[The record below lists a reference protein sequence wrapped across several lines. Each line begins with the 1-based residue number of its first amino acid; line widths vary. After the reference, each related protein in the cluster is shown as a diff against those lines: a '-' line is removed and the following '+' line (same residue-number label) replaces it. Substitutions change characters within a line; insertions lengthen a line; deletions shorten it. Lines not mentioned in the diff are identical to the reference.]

1 MQSIIEPNPWLVTQR
16 RPNARLRLYCFSY
29 AGGSA
34 NVYLPWKNLLD
45 GSIELCAVQLPGRG
59 ARLNEM
65 PVPSL
70 QKLVADIAAVISNET
85 RLPFAFFGHSLGGL
99 LAFELTRY
107 CKHHL
112 LPSPGHL
119 IVSGC
124 SAPQMRDATQRMHLL
139 PDEEFIEELRK
150 YNGTPPE
157 ILAHRELMQLVL
169 PALRADFA
177 ADMPLRDD
185 VAARY
190 GEVIATLCH
199 AEGLPAVTADGVG
212 ALVEEGVA
220 AAGRRNRVS
229 RATSGCVGLN
239 GAPGNGPKPVMRMRS
254 DRLFKNEKSI
264 RRSRAGQQGNGRG
277 DSVSSLSPCGRGC

>member
-177 ADMPLRDD
+177 AVETYQYKR
-185 VAARY
+185 
-190 GEVIATLCH
+190 
-199 AEGLPAVTADGVG
+199 LPPFDIPITVF
-212 ALVEEGVA
+212 
-220 AAGRRNRVS
+220 AGRNDNHVS
-229 RATSGCVGLN
+229 EEKALGWELETR
-239 GAPGNGPKPVMRMRS
+239 GPCEVHWF
-254 DRLFKNEKSI
+254 D
-264 RRSRAGQQGNGRG
+264 G
-277 DSVSSLSPCGRGC
+277 DHFFLHEQMGSVLETINSTLSLEQSSLML